1 MHRDSVEDVLRSLDR
16 RVGRIEQVLPTLATK
31 DEIRNL
37 ATKDEI
43 RNLATKDE
51 IRNLATKDEIRNL
64 ATKDEIRNLATKDE
78 IRNLATKDEIR
89 NLATR
94 DELSRFATK
103 EDMLAEGA
111 RTRAHFDAVAE
122 RLESQ
127 ILVLAEGLTSLD
139 RRFEEFRTETR
150 ANFATVDRR
159 LLRLEARAAR
169 EDVS

>member
-1 MHRDSVEDVLRSLDR
+1 MHRESTDDVLRSLDQ

-37 ATKDEI
+37 AT
-43 RNLATKDE
+43 R
-51 IRNLATKDEIRNL
+51 
-64 ATKDEIRNLATKDE
+64 
-78 IRNLATKDEIR
+78 DEIR

-94 DELSRFATK
+94 DELARFATK
-103 EDMLAEGA
+103 EDMLAEGV

-127 ILVLAEGLTSLD
+127 IRVLAEGLMSLD
-139 RRFEEFRTETR
+139 RRFEDFRSETR

-159 LLRLEARAAR
+159 LLRLEARAAA
-169 EDVS
+169 EDAP

>member
-1 MHRDSVEDVLRSLDR
+1 MNRDAVEDVLRSLDQ
-16 RVGRIEQVLPTLATK
+16 RVGRIEQILPTLATK

-43 RNLATKDE
+43 RNLVTKDE
-51 IRNLATKDEIRNL
+51 IRNLATKDEM
-64 ATKDEIRNLATKDE
+64 
-78 IRNLATKDEIR
+78 R

-94 DELSRFATK
+94 NELSRFATK

-127 ILVLAEGLTSLD
+127 IRVLAEGLTSLD
-139 RRFEEFRTETR
+139 QRFEDFRNETR
-150 ANFATVDRR
+150 ANFAVVDRR
-159 LLRLEARAAR
+159 LVRLEARAAR
-169 EDVS
+169 EDARSR

>member
-1 MHRDSVEDVLRSLDR
+1 MKRESVEDVLKSLDR
-16 RVGRIEQVLPTLATK
+16 RVGRIEQILPTLAT
-31 DEIRNL
+31 R
-37 ATKDEI
+37 
-43 RNLATKDE
+43 
-51 IRNLATKDEIRNL
+51 DEIRNL

-127 ILVLAEGLTSLD
+127 IRLLAEGLAALD
-139 RRFEEFRTETR
+139 QRFEEFRAETR
-150 ANFATVDRR
+150 ANFAAVDRR

-169 EDVS
+169 EDARTS

>member
-1 MHRDSVEDVLRSLDR
+1 MKRESVEDVLKSLDR
-16 RVGRIEQVLPTLATK
+16 RVGRIEQILPTLATK

-43 RNLATKDE
+43 RNLAT
-51 IRNLATKDEIRNL
+51 RN
-64 ATKDEIRNLATKDE
+64 
-78 IRNLATKDEIR
+78 
-89 NLATR
+89 
-94 DELSRFATK
+94 ELSRFATK

-127 ILVLAEGLTSLD
+127 IRLLAEGLAALD
-139 RRFEEFRTETR
+139 QRFEEFRAETR
-150 ANFATVDRR
+150 ANFAAVDRR

-169 EDVS
+169 EDARTS

>member
-1 MHRDSVEDVLRSLDR
+1 MNRESMEDLLRSLDQ

-43 RNLATKDE
+43 RNLAT
-51 IRNLATKDEIRNL
+51 
-64 ATKDEIRNLATKDE
+64 
-78 IRNLATKDEIR
+78 
-89 NLATR
+89 R
-94 DELSRFATK
+94 DELARFATK

-127 ILVLAEGLTSLD
+127 IRMLAEGLMSLD
-139 RRFEEFRTETR
+139 RRFEDFRSETR
-150 ANFATVDRR
+150 ANFAAVDRR
-159 LLRLEARAAR
+159 LLRLEARAAA
-169 EDVS
+169 EDAS